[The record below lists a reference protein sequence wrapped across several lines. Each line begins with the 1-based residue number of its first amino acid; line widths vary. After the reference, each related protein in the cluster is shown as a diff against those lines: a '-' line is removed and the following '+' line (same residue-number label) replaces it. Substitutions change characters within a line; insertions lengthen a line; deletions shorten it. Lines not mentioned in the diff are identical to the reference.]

1 MHSSAVKKDSFT
13 KTKSTRYQPATN
25 HGSITALMNTTTISY
40 EHALY
45 PDDGVDEGDDGQEGS
60 NVEQGRQGDDKAAL
74 LTFDALKYASGN
86 CQRLPCFLL
95 LMPLLSGG
103 PAQHHKRH
111 LWQNDRN
118 LHSKLQDVESKL
130 HKALSLKADLLCI
143 VTHYIR
149 NICYLSLTFRAHYI
163 LPFSK
168 ISRSLSSVEREQRS
182 VKPGKILKIS
192 YCEGDVDDGGDN
204 L

>member
-25 HGSITALMNTTTISY
+25 HGSITALNTTTISY

-103 PAQHHKRH
+103 PAQQHKRH

-130 HKALSLKADLLCI
+130 HKALWLKADLFCI

-192 YCEGDVDDGGDN
+192 
-204 L
+204 

>member
-13 KTKSTRYQPATN
+13 KTKSTRYQPATI

-60 NVEQGRQGDDKAAL
+60 YVEQGRQGDDKAAL

-103 PAQHHKRH
+103 PAQQHKRH

-192 YCEGDVDDGGDN
+192 
-204 L
+204 

>member
-1 MHSSAVKKDSFT
+1 MHTSAVKKQSFT
-13 KTKSTRYQPATN
+13 KTKSTRYQPATI

-103 PAQHHKRH
+103 PAQRTAAQETLMTK
-111 LWQNDRN
+111 
-118 LHSKLQDVESKL
+118 
-130 HKALSLKADLLCI
+130 
-143 VTHYIR
+143 
-149 NICYLSLTFRAHYI
+149 
-163 LPFSK
+163 
-168 ISRSLSSVEREQRS
+168 
-182 VKPGKILKIS
+182 
-192 YCEGDVDDGGDN
+192 
-204 L
+204 